1 MTAYIKDPI
10 SGRPTF
16 TTRFSEQIEL
26 DKNNFQIGHF
36 SLSYFDRNLKSWKQL
51 IRVDHGD
58 QLYRVCNTDVC
69 KIYLQRLNHTDPNY
83 QPEIE
88 DEFFTTEQIILLA
101 LGGLFGLVGVIFMI
115 TKGSGRFMDFLYDR
129 QLIKLEWEIPASRI
143 LMIRDAHEM
152 ASGNSFRRSTSRST
166 TRRGSRFNL
175 IEGVKIPSRR
185 FCELGVY
192 NLKIEKS
199 GQRKRILVGLLP
211 LESKLLASRDS
222 LQSIRRVIQIEG
234 PNIAKFEG
242 IFNSRSKSYRVIH
255 YCNRGSLN
263 HFLSSNYYANLELTL
278 EVKLVLAIDILC
290 GLAHLESVLGFHG
303 AFSSKS
309 CLLDAC
315 FRVKISNFDH
325 LRPSKKTQRDIYKA
339 PEVLRFYVSQKD
351 TPNVLRRCDVYSFAI
366 VFQEILYRRGPFYI
380 GDEGFSEEQKIEQVR
395 AVQSDIFRPTLE
407 KPADLSND
415 QWLTIEEIALIEA
428 CWSEDAYKRPAW
440 FRDILPH
447 FQFSH
452 SSRFG
457 QKSKSIIDS
466 FVGLLETYADNTER
480 LVREKTKI
488 LLDERDRVD
497 AISSMFLPRKEV
509 AQIRNG
515 TIPEPEYFPRASIL
529 NFDIVG
535 YTVISKRS
543 TPKEIFLMLETLFT
557 LFDDTLHNFPNLFK
571 VETLGD
577 SYMISA
583 GCPVKYDSHE
593 IDLARFALQI
603 RCKIHLNFRIQH
615 LNMERLRMRI
625 GIATGGVTSC
635 IPNLNMPKFTV
646 IGEAVQ
652 RALTLES
659 ECQTNR
665 IHCDENTYNMLN
677 QTNLFQFEESS
688 SVSGPAFYGSFE

>member
-1 MTAYIKDPI
+1 MTEYIKDPI

-26 DKNNFQIGHF
+26 DKNNYQIGHF

-69 KIYLQRLNHTDPNY
+69 KIYLQRLNHTDPTY
-83 QPEIE
+83 QPENE
-88 DEFFTTEQIILLA
+88 NEFFTTEQIILLA
-101 LGGLFGLVGVIFMI
+101 LGGLVGLVGVIFMI
-115 TKGSGRFMDFLYDR
+115 TKGSGLFMDFLYDR

-143 LMIRDAHEM
+143 LMIRDANEM

-380 GDEGFSEEQKIEQVR
+380 GDESYSEEQKIEQVR

-407 KPADLSND
+407 KPADLSNE
-415 QWLTIEEIALIEA
+415 QWLTLDEIALIEA

-466 FVGLLETYADNTER
+466 FVGLLETYAENTER

-488 LLDERDRVD
+488 LER
-497 AISSMFLPRKEV
+497 F
-509 AQIRNG
+509 
-515 TIPEPEYFPRASIL
+515 
-529 NFDIVG
+529 
-535 YTVISKRS
+535 
-543 TPKEIFLMLETLFT
+543 
-557 LFDDTLHNFPNLFK
+557 
-571 VETLGD
+571 
-577 SYMISA
+577 
-583 GCPVKYDSHE
+583 
-593 IDLARFALQI
+593 
-603 RCKIHLNFRIQH
+603 
-615 LNMERLRMRI
+615 
-625 GIATGGVTSC
+625 
-635 IPNLNMPKFTV
+635 
-646 IGEAVQ
+646 
-652 RALTLES
+652 
-659 ECQTNR
+659 
-665 IHCDENTYNMLN
+665 
-677 QTNLFQFEESS
+677 
-688 SVSGPAFYGSFE
+688 